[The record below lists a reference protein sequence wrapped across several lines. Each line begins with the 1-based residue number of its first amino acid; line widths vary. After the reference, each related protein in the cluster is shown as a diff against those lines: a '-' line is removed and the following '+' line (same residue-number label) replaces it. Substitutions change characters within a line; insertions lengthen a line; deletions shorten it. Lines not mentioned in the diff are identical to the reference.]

1 MAATQ
6 TPRRPYLVRA
16 MHEWMTANNQ
26 TPHLVVDAAAPQPQ
40 RFPGAFVRDGRIT
53 LNVSWQATQGL
64 KLGNEWIEFSAR
76 FGGVSQHV
84 RVPVASV
91 LGIYARETG
100 QGMLF
105 QDEGE
110 APPPAAGA
118 GDSRQPA
125 EAARH
130 QVSQGAF
137 VASASGIRRFGGRP
151 LAACEEPEMPS
162 ARGHP
167 ATSPR
172 GAQKG

>member
-1 MAATQ
+1 MAAAQ

-26 TPHLVVDAAAPQPQ
+26 TPHLVVDAANPAAEVP
-40 RFPGAFVRDGRIT
+40 RAYVRDGRIT

-76 FGGVSQHV
+76 FGGVAQYV
-84 RVPVASV
+84 RVPVAAV

-110 APPPAAGA
+110 TTPPPADGTGGA
-118 GDSRQPA
+118 GDANSRPKL
-125 EAARH
+125 R
-130 QVSQGAF
+130 V
-137 VASASGIRRFGGRP
+137 I
-151 LAACEEPEMPS
+151 
-162 ARGHP
+162 
-167 ATSPR
+167 
-172 GAQKG
+172 K

>member
-1 MAATQ
+1 MAAAQ

-16 MHEWMTANNQ
+16 MHEWMTANSQ
-26 TPHLVVDAAAPQPQ
+26 TPHLVVDANNTAAEVP
-40 RFPGAFVRDGRIT
+40 RAYVRDGRIT

-76 FGGVSQHV
+76 FGGVARHV
-84 RVPVASV
+84 RVPVVSV

-118 GDSRQPA
+118 GDN
-125 EAARH
+125 
-130 QVSQGAF
+130 GT
-137 VASASGIRRFGGRP
+137 RP
-151 LAACEEPEMPS
+151 KL
-162 ARGHP
+162 RVI
-167 ATSPR
+167 
-172 GAQKG
+172 K